1 MRRAR
6 ELKNNRRS
14 NVLTDKRFSFSRA
27 SRLRIYR
34 IHRLIQ
40 YFSIAFCPTQNGLPW
55 FSRNRCGGSLCSKFP
70 CCRGICFQ
78 VFRSTAIVLNIV
90 KYLFCKWKD
99 SNREWY
105 EITRVEI
112 RQSTSFLSCASFFV
126 SLSVRKVER
135 KRQSWHNLP
144 TYFTKSF
151 PCSVCTEESRQGQTF
166 ISHWV
171 NPTRGIWWMVYDP
184 TNRTLIHWSDVVW
197 QF

>member
-40 YFSIAFCPTQNGLPW
+40 YFSIAFCPTQNDLPW

-105 EITRVEI
+105 EIPRVEI
-112 RQSTSFLSCASFFV
+112 RQSTSFLSCASFLFRYPFEKSNENV
-126 SLSVRKVER
+126 KVDTTFRRILLKASRVLCVPKKAVRGK
-135 KRQSWHNLP
+135 HLYP
-144 TYFTKSF
+144 T
-151 PCSVCTEESRQGQTF
+151 E
-166 ISHWV
+166 
-171 NPTRGIWWMVYDP
+171 
-184 TNRTLIHWSDVVW
+184 
-197 QF
+197 